1 MRIEMLLDDLN
12 VEIYSDCIPRNS
24 FPQNN
29 FWKCI
34 TDMLNFVLFWSTSNW
49 QLIDA
54 FVQFMFTLIVSLFDI
69 FSTKRHD
76 TSDET

>member
-1 MRIEMLLDDLN
+1 
-12 VEIYSDCIPRNS
+12 
-24 FPQNN
+24 
-29 FWKCI
+29 
-34 TDMLNFVLFWSTSNW
+34 MLNFVLFWSTSNW

-54 FVQFMFTLIVSLFDI
+54 FVQFMFTLIVSLCDI